1 MPARRVRIL
10 LGKMG
15 EGFKETL
22 LNLARNFR
30 EAGYEVI
37 YTELQEPEAIVR
49 SAIQESVDHI
59 GITTLP
65 GTNIQ
70 AFAEIN
76 QLLREQGA
84 DRISVTAG
92 GYLDDEDVP
101 KVRAMGVMAFFP
113 KGTTFDEL
121 IEWSHENIKVK
132 NV

>member
-37 YTELQEPEAIVR
+37 YTELEEPEAIVR

-76 QLLREQGA
+76 QFLREQGA

-101 KVRAMGVMAFFP
+101 KVRAMGVMEFFP

-121 IEWSHENIKVK
+121 IEWSRENIKVK

>member
-101 KVRAMGVMAFFP
+101 KVRAMGVMEFFP

-121 IEWSHENIKVK
+121 IEWSRENIKVN

>member
-101 KVRAMGVMAFFP
+101 KVRAMGVMEFFP

-121 IEWSHENIKVK
+121 IEWLRENIKVK

>member
-37 YTELQEPEAIVR
+37 YTELEEPEAIVR

-76 QLLREQGA
+76 QFLREQGA

-101 KVRAMGVMAFFP
+101 KVRAMGVMEFFP

-121 IEWSHENIKVK
+121 IEWSRGNIKVK

>member
-37 YTELQEPEAIVR
+37 YTELEEPEAIVR

-101 KVRAMGVMAFFP
+101 KVRAMGVMEFFP

-121 IEWSHENIKVK
+121 IEWSRENIKVK